1 MALETGGLDAQ
12 VEQRMD
18 AYRGNP
24 QKLQQ
29 RYGQNKE
36 LLDLLALQKLTSEK
50 KQVAAN
56 MQLQAQQNPNT
67 IAQQREQEALEL
79 TKQEMGGTLGELTG
93 RTKGTLDQKAAMQK
107 KNMNR
112 MAQGAS
118 QPPQGGIAGL
128 MGGGARPPA
137 RPPMGNPQA
146 GGLANARMAQ
156 AAAQGGPVRM
166 AQGGIVSFVEG
177 EEVGSPLGRFFKGL
191 REKGPPGTRQT
202 DAGRR
207 NKLESKVRSKFGTYA
222 GLDGIFRSQSD
233 AQQSYAANVI
243 SSVRELSDEQLQSL
257 LDVPFTSGM
266 GPEQVAALPPL
277 DISTAPEDVSENN
290 GNNVPPV
297 VTSDQANAD
306 PTLER
311 PETGNV
317 TFMPAEQ
324 EDFFK
329 DVPTSYEPVTPK
341 EADKTGLNTAVTAM
355 TDQAGSVPVMDAV
368 SDLEAAP
375 LESVEAPRTDSE
387 QKLFDELTQRYV
399 SDSNE
404 DVEGAL
410 TGARASSDD
419 YFKRDDKADIYAGQ
433 ETEERALQAETLDPD
448 RLRKLARIQTLA
460 GGRRGSGGIGAA
472 YAATQ
477 LGQDKRRSEGLGTI
491 RDIQDLGVTTDTGI
505 ASYGAVAGQ
514 NAATRA
520 ENRRTAGMSGLQG
533 ILDDSQE
540 RALQGQREQNAVNI
554 ENKRYEQDVAKGN
567 FNAARDA
574 INNQAA
580 SLRKVVSL
588 NADDVNNQ
596 VKVNLSVAGDENQ
609 ARSDALEAKL
619 EVAKAK
625 SEERLKLNE
634 KLFNSEVELQ
644 KLADA
649 RAETVT
655 TLIAESMNNNPQA
668 MALERQLLKLS
679 KTENREEYEQVE
691 AELNRIKK
699 ATIKT
704 LSGMFSSFADNYT
717 DMITLNNR
725 IQQIRAANTSVQST
739 PRRLDPNSV
748 TMNELSFGPQ

>member
-1 MALETGGLDAQ
+1 
-12 VEQRMD
+12 MD

-177 EEVGSPLGRFFKGL
+177 QEVNSPAYRKYLELKQRIGKDMALQQL
-191 REKGPPGTRQT
+191 RQNVKTKYGTFASPFGALRQ
-202 DAGRR
+202 
-207 NKLESKVRSKFGTYA
+207 
-222 GLDGIFRSQSD
+222 Q
-233 AQQSYAANVI
+233 
-243 SSVRELSDEQLQSL
+243 SDEQRAYAKQVLAQADSMDEQQL
-257 LDVPFTSGM
+257 FELANTNFTAGM
-266 GPEQVAALPPL
+266 SPDDLSTLPPL
-277 DISTAPEDVSENN
+277 DIATAPEDVSENN

-297 VTSDQANAD
+297 VTSDQAAAD

-679 KTENREEYEQVE
+679 KTENRVEYEQVE

-748 TMNELSFGPQ
+748 TMNELPSGPQ

>member
-79 TKQEMGGTLGELTG
+79 TKQEMGGTLGQLAAN
-93 RTKGTLDQKAAMQK
+93 TKGTLDQKAAMQK

-112 MAQGAS
+112 MAQNASRPQPGPGA
-118 QPPQGGIAGL
+118 GLMGL

-177 EEVGSPLGRFFKGL
+177 QEVNSPAYRKYLELKQRIGKDMALQQL
-191 REKGPPGTRQT
+191 RQNVKTKYGTFASPFGALRQ
-202 DAGRR
+202 
-207 NKLESKVRSKFGTYA
+207 
-222 GLDGIFRSQSD
+222 Q
-233 AQQSYAANVI
+233 
-243 SSVRELSDEQLQSL
+243 SDEQRAYAKQVLAQADSMDEQQL
-257 LDVPFTSGM
+257 FELANTNFTAGM
-266 GPEQVAALPPL
+266 SPDDLSTLPPL
-277 DISTAPEDVSENN
+277 DIATAPEDVSENN

-297 VTSDQANAD
+297 VTSDQADAD

-329 DVPTSYEPVTPK
+329 NVPTSYEPVTPK

-355 TDQAGSVPVMDAV
+355 TDQAGSTPVMAAV

-404 DVEGAL
+404 DVQGAL

-505 ASYGAVAGQ
+505 ASYGAAAGQ
-514 NAATRA
+514 SAATRA
-520 ENRRTAGMSGLQG
+520 ENRRTTGMSGLQG
-533 ILDDSQE
+533 ILDDSQT

-649 RAETVT
+649 RAKTVT

-668 MALERQLLKLS
+668 VALERQLLRLS
-679 KTENREEYEQVE
+679 KTENRVEYEQVE
-691 AELNRIKK
+691 TELNKIKR
-699 ATIKT
+699 ATIET

-739 PRRLDPNSV
+739 PRRLDPSSV
-748 TMNELSFGPQ
+748 TMDEIPSGP

>member
-146 GGLANARMAQ
+146 GGLANVRMAQ

-177 EEVGSPLGRFFKGL
+177 QEVNSPAYRKYLELKQRIGKDMALQQL
-191 REKGPPGTRQT
+191 RQNVKTKYGTFASPFGALRQ
-202 DAGRR
+202 
-207 NKLESKVRSKFGTYA
+207 
-222 GLDGIFRSQSD
+222 Q
-233 AQQSYAANVI
+233 
-243 SSVRELSDEQLQSL
+243 SDEQRAYAKQVLAQADSMDEQQL
-257 LDVPFTSGM
+257 FELANTNFTAGM
-266 GPEQVAALPPL
+266 SPDDLSTLPPL
-277 DISTAPEDVSENN
+277 DIATAPEDVSENN

-297 VTSDQANAD
+297 VTSDQAAAD

-387 QKLFDELTQRYV
+387 QKLFDELTERYV

-404 DVEGAL
+404 DVQGAL

-505 ASYGAVAGQ
+505 ASYGAAAGQ
-514 NAATRA
+514 SAATRA

-679 KTENREEYEQVE
+679 KTENGVEYEQVE

-748 TMNELSFGPQ
+748 TMNEIPSGPQ

>member
-79 TKQEMGGTLGELTG
+79 TKQEMGGTLGQLAAN
-93 RTKGTLDQKAAMQK
+93 TKGTLDQKAAMQK

-112 MAQGAS
+112 MAQNASRPQPGPGA
-118 QPPQGGIAGL
+118 GLMGL

-177 EEVGSPLGRFFKGL
+177 QEVNSPAYRKYLELKQRIGKDMALQQL
-191 REKGPPGTRQT
+191 RQNVKTKYGTFASPFGALRQ
-202 DAGRR
+202 
-207 NKLESKVRSKFGTYA
+207 
-222 GLDGIFRSQSD
+222 Q
-233 AQQSYAANVI
+233 
-243 SSVRELSDEQLQSL
+243 SDEQRAYAKQVLAQADSMDEQQL
-257 LDVPFTSGM
+257 FELANTNFTAGM
-266 GPEQVAALPPL
+266 SPDDLSTLPPL
-277 DISTAPEDVSENN
+277 DISTAPEDVVIEDS
-290 GNNVPPV
+290 GVAPV
-297 VTSDQANAD
+297 VTSDQADAD

-355 TDQAGSVPVMDAV
+355 TDQAGSTPVMAAV

-404 DVEGAL
+404 DVQGAL

-505 ASYGAVAGQ
+505 ASYGAAAGQ
-514 NAATRA
+514 SAATRA
-520 ENRRTAGMSGLQG
+520 ENRRTTGMSGLQG
-533 ILDDSQE
+533 ILDDSQT

-649 RAETVT
+649 RAKTVT

-668 MALERQLLKLS
+668 VALERQLLRLS
-679 KTENREEYEQVE
+679 KTENRVEYEQVE
-691 AELNRIKK
+691 TELNKIKR
-699 ATIKT
+699 ATIET

-739 PRRLDPNSV
+739 PRRLDPSSV
-748 TMNELSFGPQ
+748 TMDEIPSGP

>member
-277 DISTAPEDVSENN
+277 DISTAPEDVVIEDS
-290 GNNVPPV
+290 GVAPV
-297 VTSDQANAD
+297 VTSDQADAD

-355 TDQAGSVPVMDAV
+355 TDQAGSTPVMAAV

-404 DVEGAL
+404 DVQGAL

-505 ASYGAVAGQ
+505 ASYGAAAGQ
-514 NAATRA
+514 SAATRA
-520 ENRRTAGMSGLQG
+520 ENRRTTGMSGLQG
-533 ILDDSQE
+533 ILDDSQT

-649 RAETVT
+649 RAKTVT

-668 MALERQLLKLS
+668 VALERQLLRLS
-679 KTENREEYEQVE
+679 KTENRVEYEQVE
-691 AELNRIKK
+691 TELNKIKR
-699 ATIKT
+699 ATIET

-739 PRRLDPNSV
+739 PRRLDPSSV
-748 TMNELSFGPQ
+748 TMDEIPSGP

>member
-79 TKQEMGGTLGELTG
+79 TKQEMGGTLGQLAAN
-93 RTKGTLDQKAAMQK
+93 TKGTLDQKAAMQK

-112 MAQGAS
+112 MAQNASRPQPGPGA
-118 QPPQGGIAGL
+118 GLMGL

-177 EEVGSPLGRFFKGL
+177 QEVNSPAYRKYLELKQRIGKDMALQQL
-191 REKGPPGTRQT
+191 RQNVKTKYGTFASPFGALRQ
-202 DAGRR
+202 
-207 NKLESKVRSKFGTYA
+207 
-222 GLDGIFRSQSD
+222 Q
-233 AQQSYAANVI
+233 
-243 SSVRELSDEQLQSL
+243 SDEQRAYAKQVLAQADSMDEQQL
-257 LDVPFTSGM
+257 FELANTNFTAGM
-266 GPEQVAALPPL
+266 SPDDLSTLPPL
-277 DISTAPEDVSENN
+277 DIATAPEDVSENN

-297 VTSDQANAD
+297 VTSDQADAD

-355 TDQAGSVPVMDAV
+355 TDQAGSTPVMAAV

-404 DVEGAL
+404 DVQGAL

-505 ASYGAVAGQ
+505 ASYGAAAGQ
-514 NAATRA
+514 SAATRA
-520 ENRRTAGMSGLQG
+520 ENRRTTGMSGLQG

-619 EVAKAK
+619 EVAKVK
-625 SEERLKLNE
+625 SEKRLKLNE
-634 KLFNSEVELQ
+634 GLFNSEIALQ

-655 TLIAESMNNNPQA
+655 TLIAEAMNNNPQA
-668 MALERQLLKLS
+668 MNLERQLLKLS
-679 KTENREEYEQVE
+679 KTENRVEYEQVE
-691 AELNRIKK
+691 AELKRIKK

-739 PRRLDPNSV
+739 PRRLDPSSV
-748 TMNELSFGPQ
+748 TMDEIPSGP

>member
-79 TKQEMGGTLGELTG
+79 TKQEMGGTLGQLAAN
-93 RTKGTLDQKAAMQK
+93 TKGTLDQKAAMQK

-112 MAQGAS
+112 MAQNASRPQPGPGA
-118 QPPQGGIAGL
+118 GLMGL

-177 EEVGSPLGRFFKGL
+177 QEVNSPAYRKYLELKQRIGKDMALQQL
-191 REKGPPGTRQT
+191 RRSVKTKYGTFASPFGALRQ
-202 DAGRR
+202 
-207 NKLESKVRSKFGTYA
+207 
-222 GLDGIFRSQSD
+222 Q
-233 AQQSYAANVI
+233 
-243 SSVRELSDEQLQSL
+243 SDEQRAYAKQVLAQADSMDEQQL
-257 LDVPFTSGM
+257 FELANTNFTAGM
-266 GPEQVAALPPL
+266 SPDDLSTLPPL
-277 DISTAPEDVSENN
+277 DISTAPEDVVIEDS
-290 GNNVPPV
+290 GVAPV
-297 VTSDQANAD
+297 VTSDQADAD

-355 TDQAGSVPVMDAV
+355 TDQAGSTPVMAAV

-404 DVEGAL
+404 DVQGAL

-505 ASYGAVAGQ
+505 ASYGAAAGQ
-514 NAATRA
+514 SAATRA
-520 ENRRTAGMSGLQG
+520 ENRRTTGMSGLQG
-533 ILDDSQE
+533 ILDDSQT

-649 RAETVT
+649 RAKTVT

-668 MALERQLLKLS
+668 VALERQLLRLS
-679 KTENREEYEQVE
+679 KTENRVEYEQVE
-691 AELNRIKK
+691 TELNKIKR
-699 ATIKT
+699 ATIET

-739 PRRLDPNSV
+739 PRRLDPSSV
-748 TMNELSFGPQ
+748 TMDEIPSGP

>member
-146 GGLANARMAQ
+146 GGLANVRMAQ

-177 EEVGSPLGRFFKGL
+177 QEVNSPAYRKYLELKQRIGKDMALQQL
-191 REKGPPGTRQT
+191 RQNVKTKYGTFASPFGALRQ
-202 DAGRR
+202 
-207 NKLESKVRSKFGTYA
+207 
-222 GLDGIFRSQSD
+222 Q
-233 AQQSYAANVI
+233 
-243 SSVRELSDEQLQSL
+243 SDEQRAYAKQVLAQADSMDEQQL
-257 LDVPFTSGM
+257 FELANTNFTAGM
-266 GPEQVAALPPL
+266 SPDDLSTLPPL
-277 DISTAPEDVSENN
+277 DIATAPEDVSENN

-297 VTSDQANAD
+297 VTSDQAAAD

-387 QKLFDELTQRYV
+387 QKLFDELTERYV

-404 DVEGAL
+404 DVQGAL

-505 ASYGAVAGQ
+505 ASYGAAAGQ
-514 NAATRA
+514 SAATRA

-679 KTENREEYEQVE
+679 KTENRVEYEQVE

-748 TMNELSFGPQ
+748 TMNEIPSGPQ

>member
-177 EEVGSPLGRFFKGL
+177 QEVNSPAYRKYLELKQRIGKDMALQQL
-191 REKGPPGTRQT
+191 RQNVKTKYGTFASPFGALRQ
-202 DAGRR
+202 
-207 NKLESKVRSKFGTYA
+207 
-222 GLDGIFRSQSD
+222 Q
-233 AQQSYAANVI
+233 
-243 SSVRELSDEQLQSL
+243 SDEQRAYAKQVLAQADSMDEQQL
-257 LDVPFTSGM
+257 FELANTNFTAGM
-266 GPEQVAALPPL
+266 SSDDLSTLPPL
-277 DISTAPEDVSENN
+277 DIATAPEDVSENN

-297 VTSDQANAD
+297 VTSDQAAAD

-679 KTENREEYEQVE
+679 KTENRVEYEQVE

-748 TMNELSFGPQ
+748 TMNELPSGPQ